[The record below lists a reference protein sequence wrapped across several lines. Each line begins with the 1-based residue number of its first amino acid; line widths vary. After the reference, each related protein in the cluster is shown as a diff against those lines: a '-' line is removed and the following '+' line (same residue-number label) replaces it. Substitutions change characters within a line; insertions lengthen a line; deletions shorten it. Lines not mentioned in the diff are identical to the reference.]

1 MQMLVS
7 SMQVEF
13 DRRNWRDYT
22 AQILWSVGKLI
33 SEEYPFPS
41 WTELHE
47 EKQDDPTGD
56 DIYNTLI
63 SRWGGGD

>member
-7 SMQVEF
+7 AMQYEF
-13 DRRNWRDYT
+13 DSRNWRDYT

-33 SEEYPFPS
+33 SE
-41 WTELHE
+41 WAELHE

-56 DIYNTLI
+56 DIYNTLL